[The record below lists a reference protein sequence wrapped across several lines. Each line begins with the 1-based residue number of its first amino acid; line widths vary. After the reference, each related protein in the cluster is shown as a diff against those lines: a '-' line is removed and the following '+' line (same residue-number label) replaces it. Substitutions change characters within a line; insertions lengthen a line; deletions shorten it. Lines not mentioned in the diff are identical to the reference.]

1 MRKNKSL
8 LAVWLA
14 GIAVFFALPGAASAQ
29 PVHELRLAHY
39 LPPMHNMAANVL
51 PDWAQRLE
59 KASNG
64 RLKITIYPAQQL
76 LGVSEIFDGVR
87 AGVADIGWSMP
98 GATPGRF
105 PAMSL
110 MELPFIFTR
119 ADHASRVVMEAYE
132 KGWMDKEFRGVK
144 VLYLHTHHAGI
155 LSTKE
160 EIRDLQGLRGKR
172 IRFPSPAVRSLL
184 QALGAD
190 PVGVP
195 LPQSYESLER
205 GVLDGVA
212 FPFDAMQGIR
222 LGELVKYHID
232 FPMYVL
238 TFYLVMNQQKFDSL
252 PADLQQIIMDH
263 SGMQEAI
270 AVGRA
275 WDESE
280 ERSKL
285 FVQNQGNHIVTLSPE
300 QQRLWRERAQT
311 IIEAGIK
318 EADKAGLPGREIF
331 DTAVKRAEQ
340 LRKDG
345 R

>member
-1 MRKNKSL
+1 MNKTIF
-8 LAVWLA
+8 AAWLA
-14 GIAVFFALPGAASAQ
+14 GIAILFSGAISAQ
-29 PVHELRLAHY
+29 TVHELRLAHY

-51 PDWAQRLE
+51 PNWAKRLE
-59 KASNG
+59 AASNG
-64 RLKITIYPAQQL
+64 RLKITIYPAEQL
-76 LGVSEIFDGVR
+76 LGVGEIFDGVR
-87 AGVADIGWSMP
+87 AGVADLGWGMP

-105 PAMSL
+105 PGMSL

-119 ADHASRVVMEAYE
+119 ADQASRVVMEAHE
-132 KGWMDKEFRGVK
+132 KGWLDKEFRGVK

-160 EIRDLQGLRGKR
+160 PVHDLQGLKGKR
-172 IRFPSPAVRSLL
+172 IRFPSPPVRSLL
-184 QALGAD
+184 HALGAD

-195 LPQSYESLER
+195 LPQAYESLER

-238 TFYLVMNQQKFDSL
+238 TFYLVMNQQKFNSL
-252 PADLQQIIMDH
+252 PVNLQQIIMAH
-263 SGMQEAI
+263 SGMEEAV

-280 ERSKL
+280 ARSKQ
-285 FVQNQGNHIVTLSPE
+285 FVQEQGNHIVTLSPE
-300 QQRLWRERAQT
+300 QQNLWRERAQT
-311 IIEAGIK
+311 IIETGIA
-318 EADKAGLPGREIF
+318 EANKAGLPGREMYE
-331 DTAVKRAEQ
+331 TVLRRAAQ
-340 LRKDG
+340 LHAG
-345 R
+345 Q

>member
-1 MRKNKSL
+1 MMKTIF
-8 LAVWLA
+8 AVWLA
-14 GIAVFFALPGAASAQ
+14 CAAAFFAVTGSASAQ
-29 PVHELRLAHY
+29 QAVHELRLAHY

-51 PDWAQRLE
+51 PGWAERLE

-64 RLKITIYPAQQL
+64 RLKVTIYPAEQL

-87 AGVADIGWSMP
+87 AGVADIGWGMP

-105 PAMSL
+105 PVMSL

-119 ADHASRVVMEAYE
+119 ADQASRVVMEAWE

-160 EIRDLQGLRGKR
+160 EIRDLQGLKGKR
-172 IRFPSPAVRSLL
+172 IRFPSTPIRSLL

-195 LPQSYESLER
+195 LPQAYESLER

-222 LGELVKYHID
+222 LGELVKHHID

-238 TFYLVMNQQKFDSL
+238 TFYLVMNQNKFDSL
-252 PADLQQIIMDH
+252 PADLQKIIMEH
-263 SGMQEAI
+263 SGMQEAV

-275 WDESE
+275 WDVSE
-280 ERSKL
+280 ENSKA
-285 FVQNQGNHIVTLSPE
+285 FVQKQGNHIVTLSPQE
-300 QQRLWRERAQT
+300 QRLWRERAQSV
-311 IIEAGIK
+311 IAAGIN
-318 EADKAGLPGREIF
+318 DVNKAGLPGREIYE
-331 DTAVKRAEQ
+331 TVVQRAQALRAEQ
-340 LRKDG
+340 
-345 R
+345 

>member
-1 MRKNKSL
+1 
-8 LAVWLA
+8 
-14 GIAVFFALPGAASAQ
+14 
-29 PVHELRLAHY
+29 
-39 LPPMHNMAANVL
+39 
-51 PDWAQRLE
+51 
-59 KASNG
+59 
-64 RLKITIYPAQQL
+64 
-76 LGVSEIFDGVR
+76 VSEIFDGVR
-87 AGVADIGWSMP
+87 AGVADLGWSMP

-105 PAMSL
+105 PVMSL

-119 ADHASRVVMEAYE
+119 ADQASRVLMEAWE

-160 EIRDLQGLRGKR
+160 EVRDLQGLKGKR
-172 IRFPSPAVRSLL
+172 IRFPSPPIRNLL
-184 QALGAD
+184 SALGAD

-195 LPQSYESLER
+195 LPQAYESLDR

-238 TFYLVMNQQKFDSL
+238 TFYLVMNQKKFDSL
-252 PADLQQIIMDH
+252 PADLQQIIMAH
-263 SGMQEAI
+263 SGMEEAV

-280 ERSKL
+280 ARSKA
-285 FVQNQGNHIVTLSPE
+285 FVQKEGNHIVTLSAQE
-300 QQRLWRERAQT
+300 QRLWRERAQSV
-311 IIEAGIK
+311 IAAGIN
-318 EADKAGLPGREIF
+318 EATRAGLPGQEIY
-331 DTAVKRAEQ
+331 DTVVQRVAQ
-340 LRKDG
+340 LRTG
-345 R
+345 Q